1 MRRTPAMKL
10 CTVGPYKACVARLDP
25 RLKADR
31 GARRLH
37 NTRFLT
43 HGRKAS
49 INYGLNINV
58 PGWDVIIIGES
69 GNNKVADMLRSIQDN
84 LQRRGWT
91 VRLGDPLWQAGEE
104 GEDMNSTGRVTD
116 MQMQRAQLI
125 ASTCK
130 ASIVFLSPGFYEKT
144 ESPSTEMC
152 LIRAVLKHQ
161 GESEGN
167 KIIPVLL
174 PPFSIMY
181 NQSLV
186 GRRASLIEMDYHDPF
201 PGQYG
206 SRLKQCYR
214 NAVVAGG
221 DTSNLDNKIHGK
233 LMLLIKEGPYGTPEA
248 RREFFS
254 PSKSELRALSPTERE
269 ADLEDLHTMTR
280 VRSDDGTLVSH
291 EEDGQEGEGAEV
303 EKIDP
308 VADYLA
314 SISVASYAS
323 NAELAEM
330 SLDDYT
336 KNLVFGEQELW
347 SELGKLPSS
356 PCLCLLRYA
365 RVPSLTFTLY
375 GCAADEFG
383 VEATADDVD
392 EMKSVSDLAVFI
404 KTRAPHLREI

>member
-1 MRRTPAMKL
+1 MSMRRTPAMKL

-25 RLKADR
+25 RLKTDR
-31 GARRLH
+31 GARRLQ

-49 INYGLNINV
+49 INYGRNINV

-69 GNNKVADMLRSIQDN
+69 GNNEVADMQRSVQDN

-91 VRLGDPLWQAGEE
+91 VRVGDPLWQAGEE
-104 GEDMNSTGRVTD
+104 GEEMTSKGRVTD

-130 ASIVFLSPGFYEKT
+130 ASIVFLSPGFYEKAN
-144 ESPSTEMC
+144 SPSTEMC

-161 GESEGN
+161 GETEGN

-174 PPFSIMY
+174 PPFSIVL
-181 NQSLV
+181 NNSFV
-186 GRRASLIEMDYHDPF
+186 GRRASLIEMDHSDPF

-214 NAVVAGG
+214 NAVVASG
-221 DTSNLDNKIHGK
+221 DTSNLDNKIHSK

-254 PSKSELRALSPTERE
+254 PSKSESRALSPTERE
-269 ADLEDLHTMTR
+269 ADFEDLHIMTR
-280 VRSDDGTLVSH
+280 VKSNDGTLASH

-314 SISVASYAS
+314 SISVASHAS

-330 SLDDYT
+330 PLDDYI

-347 SELGKLPSS
+347 SELGKLLSP
-356 PCLCLLRYA
+356 PCLCFLKSA
-365 RVPSLTFTLY
+365 LTPF
-375 GCAADEFG
+375 
-383 VEATADDVD
+383 
-392 EMKSVSDLAVFI
+392 SDFYLF
-404 KTRAPHLREI
+404 RMCSR